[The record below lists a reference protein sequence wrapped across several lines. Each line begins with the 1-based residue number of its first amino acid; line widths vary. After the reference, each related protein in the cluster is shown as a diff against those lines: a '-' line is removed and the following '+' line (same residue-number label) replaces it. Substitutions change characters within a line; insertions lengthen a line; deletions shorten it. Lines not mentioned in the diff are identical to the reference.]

1 MDLKEKN
8 SFTLIEVLVVIA
20 IIAILSSAL
29 FLYTKSTKE
38 DAKIASALQ
47 LRNSISNVLGAYNVG
62 AWKFEGAT
70 INESGYDSS
79 GYENNCNPTSP
90 NNISYVSS
98 VHNSLGKAL
107 KINNGYLLNCGNSAS
122 KSNLFP
128 SNAITLEAWAK
139 ADSTPLA
146 NYRGI
151 VTNKYHANNY
161 GINLYMH
168 QNNIGSSIGY
178 TNPNG
183 YRLITTNWAPS
194 ANIWYHIVITY
205 NSKNNKAILYVNGKI
220 EKEETLPAGS
230 YIRYNTNNYFA
241 IGCRISN
248 NTGNCGSASDRFR
261 GTIDDVKVYNESLVF
276 AQVQEHYAE
285 GLQRLEL
292 AGLK

>member
-62 AWKFEGAT
+62 AWRFEGAT

-79 GYENNCNPTSP
+79 GHKNDCTPVNSS
-90 NNISYVSS
+90 NISYISS

-107 KINNGYLLNCGNSAS
+107 KINNNNGWLNCGDSAS
-122 KSNLFP
+122 KPNLFP

-139 ADSTPLA
+139 ADSVP
-146 NYRGI
+146 NSYRGI
-151 VTNKYHANNY
+151 VTNKRENNY
-161 GINLYMH
+161 GINLYIH
-168 QNNIGSSIGY
+168 RDNIGSRIGR
-178 TNPNG
+178 TPNNNT
-183 YRLITTNWAPS
+183 LVTTTWAPS
-194 ANIWYHIVITY
+194 ANTWYHIVITY
-205 NSKNNKAILYVNGKI
+205 NSKNRKAILYVNGKI
-220 EKEETLPAGS
+220 EREMTLES
-230 YIRYNTNNYFA
+230 DIRYHGTNNFFG
-241 IGCRISN
+241 IGCN
-248 NTGNCGSASDRFR
+248 YKTDTTCNGPFR